1 MFFVLLGGFMS
12 FEFWWNIGFVVL
24 KEENVRAEGTV
35 VSPLVIR
42 QCFNI
47 YGYIHFYYIYIHIY

>member
-1 MFFVLLGGFMS
+1 MS